1 MATVILPAP
10 LRPFAAGR
18 KEVDVTGRTVADAL
32 GDLMQQHPGLRQH
45 VFDERGELR
54 AFVHLFVDG
63 EELENAAHNP
73 APLGAETRLTLLPS
87 IAGGGPSAGRGDPRG
102 SR

>member
-18 KEVDVTGRTVADAL
+18 KEVDVTGHTVADAL

-63 EELENAAHNP
+63 EEVEDAARNP
-73 APLGAETRLTLLPS
+73 KPLNAETRLTLLPS
-87 IAGGGPSAGRGDPRG
+87 IAGG
-102 SR
+102 

>member
-1 MATVILPAP
+1 MAIVNLPAP

-32 GDLMQQHPGLRQH
+32 GDLVRQHPGLRQH
-45 VFDERGELR
+45 VFDEHGELR

-63 EELENAAHNP
+63 EELVNAVHNP
-73 APLGAETRLTLLPS
+73 APLGPETRLTLLPS
-87 IAGGGPSAGRGDPRG
+87 IAGG
-102 SR
+102 

>member
-18 KEVDVTGRTVADAL
+18 KEVDVTGQTVADAL
-32 GDLMQQHPGLRQH
+32 SDLMQQHPGLRQH
-45 VFDERGELR
+45 VFDEQGELR

-73 APLGAETRLTLLPS
+73 HPLEAETRLTLLPLHR
-87 IAGGGPSAGRGDPRG
+87 GRLSA
-102 SR
+102 SW